1 VWLDLQRPEPEE
13 MKYKYQEI
21 ISTISDEEAYQM
33 IDKVARFIVSRH
45 LAPAGILLI
54 ESLHPLHSIGSQ
66 ALYFIL
72 PFAEIIFDSAKY
84 QRFALMIQKEEYI
97 KALVKRIDELD
108 EELNRERRQEARLQ
122 RKRRKNKMRENFKNI
137 FKKRHKKS

>member
-1 VWLDLQRPEPEE
+1 

-21 ISTISDEEAYQM
+21 ITTITEEEAYAM

-45 LAPAGILLI
+45 LAPAGIMLI

-108 EELNRERRQEARLQ
+108 EEMNRDRRAQAKLK
-122 RKRRKNKMRENFKNI
+122 RKRRKNKRRQTLKNI
-137 FKKRHKKS
+137 FKKGNKKAE

>member
-1 VWLDLQRPEPEE
+1 MNK

-21 ISTISDEEAYQM
+21 ITTITEEEAYAM

-45 LAPAGILLI
+45 LAPAGIMLI

-108 EELNRERRQEARLQ
+108 EELNRDRRAQAKLK
-122 RKRRKNKMRENFKNI
+122 RKRRKNKRRQTLKNI
-137 FKKRHKKS
+137 FKKGNKKAE

>member
-1 VWLDLQRPEPEE
+1 MWLDLQRPEPEE

>member
-1 VWLDLQRPEPEE
+1 MNE

-21 ISTISDEEAYQM
+21 ITTITEEEAYAM

-45 LAPAGILLI
+45 LAPAGIMLI

-108 EELNRERRQEARLQ
+108 EELNRDRRAQAKLK
-122 RKRRKNKMRENFKNI
+122 RKRRKNKRRQTLKNI
-137 FKKRHKKS
+137 FKKGNKKAE

>member
-1 VWLDLQRPEPEE
+1 

>member
-1 VWLDLQRPEPEE
+1 

-108 EELNRERRQEARLQ
+108 EELNRERRQQARLQ
-122 RKRRKNKMRENFKNI
+122 RKRRKNKMRETLKSI

>member
-1 VWLDLQRPEPEE
+1 

-21 ISTISDEEAYQM
+21 ITTITEEEAYAM

-45 LAPAGILLI
+45 LAPAGIMLI

-108 EELNRERRQEARLQ
+108 EELNRDRRAQAKLK
-122 RKRRKNKMRENFKNI
+122 RKRRKNKRRQTLKNI
-137 FKKRHKKS
+137 FKKGNKKAE